1 MKSLTSSVILI
12 GMPGSGKTTIG
23 KSLARLLH
31 MPFVDLDHQIEEK
44 CGVKIPIIFEI
55 EGEEGFRK
63 RETSVLQEVMD
74 SGKIVL
80 ATGGGAV
87 LSPINRTLLSQ
98 GGQVVYL
105 KATVEDL
112 HRRTSKDRNR
122 PLLAGVDPKQRLRE
136 LLEQRASLYESMADI
151 TIETGVASVSSVIQK
166 IAQRVSASQDPK

>member
-44 CGVKIPIIFEI
+44 CGVKIPVIFEI

-74 SGKIVL
+74 SGKIIL

-87 LSPINRTLLSQ
+87 LSPTNRTLLSQ
-98 GGQVVYL
+98 AGQVVYL
-105 KATVEDL
+105 QASVEDL

-122 PLLAGVDPKQRLRE
+122 PLLAGVDPKQRISE
-136 LLEQRASLYESMADI
+136 LLEQRAPIYESMADI

>member
-44 CGVKIPIIFEI
+44 CGVKIPVIFEI

-74 SGKIVL
+74 SGKIIL

-87 LSPINRTLLSQ
+87 LSPTNRTLLSQ
-98 GGQVVYL
+98 AGQVVYL
-105 KATVEDL
+105 QGSVEDL

-122 PLLAGVDPKQRLRE
+122 PLLAGVDPKQRISE
-136 LLEQRASLYESMADI
+136 LLEQRAPIYESMADI